1 MSYRSVIADDRVMFF
16 LSDTD
21 VFELNSLDKV
31 QKLVNAS
38 EDNLDQLVNDIKNN
52 LIVFANE
59 EIELMEGTENPLLTK
74 TLAYAKL
81 MQVVSHYFFQKERDR
96 LDEQRK
102 KEAEET
108 NGDWS
113 WTG

>member
-1 MSYRSVIADDRVMFF
+1 MSYRSIIVDDRVMFF

-21 VFELNSLDKV
+21 ALELNSLDKV

-38 EDNLDQLVNDIKNN
+38 EGNLDQLINEIKEN
-52 LIVFANE
+52 LIASANE
-59 EIELMEGTENPLLTK
+59 EIELMEGVDNPLLTK

-96 LDEQRK
+96 LDEQRR
-102 KEAEET
+102 KEAEES

>member
-1 MSYRSVIADDRVMFF
+1 MSYRSVISDDRVMFF

-38 EDNLDQLVNDIKNN
+38 EGNLEQLVNEIKDN
-52 LIVFANE
+52 LIIFANE
-59 EIELMEGTENPLLTK
+59 EIELMQGTENPLLTK

-96 LDEQRK
+96 LNEQHRI
-102 KEAEET
+102 EAEES